1 MADTNKIA
9 YFPNSLSTSSSV
21 NVDNTIGA
29 VKRDIAAFNND
40 PAEYH
45 IVFPQINDK
54 PAIVI
59 RYNSEVVRNRDYQ
72 DFLKDYG
79 NSVTGS

>member
-21 NVDNTIGA
+21 NVDRTLGC
-29 VKRDIAAFNND
+29 VKRDIAAINSN

-45 IVFPQINDK
+45 IVFPQIDA

-59 RYNSEVVRNRDYQ
+59 RYSTETVRNKDYQ

>member
-1 MADTNKIA
+1 MADTSNLA
-9 YFPNSLSTSSSV
+9 YFPDSLDTSAMV
-21 NVDNTIGA
+21 NVAQTTGCS
-29 VKRDIAAFNND
+29 KRDIAAFNSN

-45 IVFPQINDK
+45 IVFPQISQ

-59 RYNSEVVRNRDYQ
+59 RFTTLAARNRSYN

-79 NSVTGS
+79 NSITGS